1 MQDFKKYL
9 NPFYKDIKQ
18 VQDFSDVVFKDD
30 LEKKEYPYLENITK
44 INVKSIEWLLPRLD
58 QLTQELEDQI
68 QIVEQETGDDAAAA
82 KSIYNQI
89 LQEIQTTVD
98 RINRDLIKVDSP
110 YFGKIIFTPE
120 DTRTKKDMDIYIGKF
135 AITDENSR
143 VPLVVDW
150 RAPIANLYYQNSGP
164 TKKVHFQA
172 PVGKREG
179 ELKEKRQFEIS
190 RTRIQNIYNAKTG
203 NTAADAFLLSQLDS
217 RIGKKLADIV
227 STIQAQQNEIIREEI
242 NKPVIIQG
250 VAGSGK
256 TTILLHRLAY
266 LFFNYKDK
274 ILPEKSLIVAPNRMF
289 LDYISDVLPNLGVH
303 GVNTLTYLF
312 WGKKVLNWDNRFS
325 VSTEKINIEH
335 KEYKGSTKFL
345 KFLDTYF
352 NDFEESLLENIPYS
366 RSDIISRRY
375 FELKES
381 FPHISMKER
390 LNLAI
395 DYAFAQNQFKTKQT
409 GSYDNSLNIQ
419 NEKKKKILAYM
430 KRNLNPYRLYKEI
443 FTKKLIPKDICKY
456 TLTGLRYKNAHRYFR
471 TEDLAPIVYLQ
482 LKIQGT
488 RDFEQEYIVIDECQ
502 DLSHIEIATLASI
515 AKNGNITLAGDLA
528 QSIIPPF
535 YIRDWDTVK
544 NLIKDMGHTDI
555 SYHELN
561 RCYRTTIE
569 IIEFAN
575 KIFRDR
581 FPKSYKL
588 PEAVLRHGDPIR
600 DISLTKELKDVGKD
614 ELKTFLSTI
623 QQEFENGA
631 TTCALVCKDKQHARA
646 VYEKIKPFEDVIGR
660 EVTDF
665 SENDYHSG
673 LLVLPISRAKGL
685 EFDTVVILD
694 LNEEKYPD
702 TEYNTRLLYVAITR
716 TLHRLIIVK
725 NKNIKDSPL
734 LDT

>member
-9 NPFYKDIKQ
+9 NPLYKDIDQ
-18 VQDFSDVVFKDD
+18 VQNFSDVKYKNDQ
-30 LEKKEYPYLENITK
+30 EKIEYPYLEHITK
-44 INVKSIEWLLPRLD
+44 INVKSIEWLLPRLER
-58 QLTQELEDQI
+58 LTQDLEDQI
-68 QIVEQETGDDAAAA
+68 HIVEQETGDDAAAA

-89 LQEIQTTVD
+89 LQEIQLTVN
-98 RINRDLIKVDSP
+98 RINKDLIKVDSP
-110 YFGKIIFTPE
+110 YFGKIIFTPN
-120 DTRTKKDMDIYIGKF
+120 DTPTKKDMNIYIGKF
-135 AITDENSR
+135 AVTDKKTR
-143 VPLVVDW
+143 IPLVVDW

-164 TKKVHFQA
+164 TKKVHFEA
-172 PVGKREG
+172 PVGKRKG
-179 ELKEKRQFEIS
+179 ELKEKKQFEIS
-190 RTRIQNIYNAKTG
+190 RSRIQNIYNATTG
-203 NTAADAFLLSQLDS
+203 NSAADAFLLSQLNS
-217 RIGKKLADIV
+217 RLGKKLADIV
-227 STIQAQQNEIIREEI
+227 STIQEQQNEIIRGKI
-242 NKPVIIQG
+242 NKPAIIQG

-266 LFFNYKDK
+266 LFFNYKDE

-303 GVNTLTYLF
+303 GINTQTYLF
-312 WGKKVLNWDNRFS
+312 WGKKVLNWDNRFNI
-325 VSTEKINIEH
+325 STEKENIKH

-345 KFLDTYF
+345 QFLDTYF
-352 NDFEESLLENIPYS
+352 NDFEESLLEDIPYS
-366 RSDIISRRY
+366 RSDRISRRY

-381 FPHISMKER
+381 FPHISMEER

-395 DYAFAQNQFKTKQT
+395 DYAFAQNQFRTKQT
-409 GSYDNSLNIQ
+409 GSYDDTFNIQ
-419 NEKKKKILAYM
+419 NEKKKKILSYT
-430 KRNLNPYRLYKEI
+430 KKNLNPYRLYKNI
-443 FTKKLIPKDICKY
+443 FTKKLVPKDICTY
-456 TLTGLRYKNAHRYFR
+456 TLKGLRAKSAHRYFR
-471 TEDLAPIVYLQ
+471 MEDLAPIVYLQ

-488 RDFEQEYIVIDECQ
+488 KDFEQQYIVIDECQ
-502 DLSHIEIATLASI
+502 DLSHIEISTLASI
-515 AKNGNITLAGDLA
+515 AKNGNILLAGDLA

-544 NLIKDMGHTDI
+544 DLLKNLGHSDI
-555 SYHELN
+555 SYHQLN

-600 DISLTKELKDVGKD
+600 NIVLTKELKDIKTD

-623 QQEFENGA
+623 QQEFAKGA
-631 TTCALVCKDKQHARA
+631 VTCALICKDKQHARA
-646 VYEKIKPFEDVIGR
+646 VYDKIKPFEELIGR
-660 EVTDF
+660 EITDF
-665 SENDYHSG
+665 SENDYHNG
-673 LLVLPISRAKGL
+673 LLVLPVSRAKGL
-685 EFDTVVILD
+685 EFDSVVILD
-694 LNEEKYPD
+694 LNEERYPD

-725 NKNIKDSPL
+725 NKSIKDSPL